1 MTKTQP
7 FLIVLLLS
15 VRLRLFTSLV
25 FVGWKYY
32 PWDGN
37 DTGLFA
43 NPSRGCQ
50 LRAEGEGGAACGTA
64 ALSTEDCFQG
74 LHREGV
80 WKRKARVSLKQVT
93 ANYFFYYHLDYLSH
107 LSVWRPFP
115 ELPWKVPE
123 RRRMWKRRQCR
134 PRCGRVASATHTARV

>member
-50 LRAEGEGGAACGTA
+50 LRTGRKGQPA
-64 ALSTEDCFQG
+64 ALRLCPLRTASRVCIE
-74 LHREGV
+74 REFG
-80 WKRKARVSLKQVT
+80 KER
-93 ANYFFYYHLDYLSH
+93 
-107 LSVWRPFP
+107 P
-115 ELPWKVPE
+115 ELV
-123 RRRMWKRRQCR
+123 
-134 PRCGRVASATHTARV
+134 